1 MTTLLAGVADIRTTE
16 QRWADWV
23 ARGAVQDRISQRRA
37 VSLAITVACAIA
49 VWLAIAF
56 IRGQV

>member
-1 MTTLLAGVADIRTTE
+1 MTTLLSGVADTRTAE

-23 ARGAVQDRISQRRA
+23 ARGATQDRISQRRA

-56 IRGQV
+56 